1 MGLFDIFTGDPLKD
15 AADKSRALFQQTQ
28 SDVTNRTNTTRD
40 EAAGYLRGGFG
51 AARGNFGQGYGAAS
65 GAINAG
71 AGSAL
76 GYLDAGTQGALG
88 QLAQARADLS
98 ANGGAFRS

>member
-15 AADKSRALFQQTQ
+15 AADRSRALFLQTQ
-28 SDVTNRTNTTRD
+28 GDVTNRTNAARD

-51 AARGNFGQGYGAAS
+51 NARRNLDQGYGAAS

-71 AGSAL
+71 GRSAL
-76 GYLDAGTQGALG
+76 GYLDAGTQDALG
-88 QLAQARADLS
+88 QLAQARSDLT
-98 ANGGAFRS
+98 ANGG